1 MMTYPESDE
10 ETYFESAEGVVI
22 TKERAIQEIHQH
34 GMQAESD
41 IAEFLADCGD
51 RETYQ
56 ATSVLKWLGY

>member
-1 MMTYPESDE
+1 MTHPESDE
-10 ETYFESAEGVVI
+10 ETYFESAEGVEI
-22 TKERAIQEIHQH
+22 SKERAIEEICLH

-56 ATSVLKWLGY
+56 ASSILEWLGY